1 MQMFVNPHDPSTF
14 SSLWHFITDHLT
26 TDKLCVFCCPLP
38 SLPSAYI
45 IDMAGDKTLNVPA
58 GERSTDQELSILTEI
73 GQILSS
79 SLDLRSSFGQVM
91 QIISDKLSMR
101 RGALV
106 MLDESTGRLRTEAA
120 IGMTPEEME
129 RGKYAVGE
137 GITGSVVANGRARV
151 IPDVRNDPDFLNRTG
166 RVSAE
171 TPEPISFICV
181 PIKIEGRTAGA
192 LSVDKAITDE
202 DRLRSDA
209 KFLDITAAFLAQAIQ
224 INRMV
229 LRQKEELLEENA
241 QLRAQVRDRYR
252 FENIIGDSPAMHD
265 VFAVVGQVAN
275 SRATVLILG
284 ETGTGKEMI
293 AKAIHYNSPRRDKPF
308 VRVNCGAMTT
318 TLLESELF
326 GHVKG
331 SFTGAIRDKMGRFE
345 AADSGTIF
353 LDEIGTMEP
362 QLQVKLL
369 RVLQEREFERVG
381 DTQTMKVDVR
391 VIAATNADLQE
402 EVAKGAFRE
411 DLYYRLNV
419 VNIYLP
425 PLRNRREDIPRL
437 IDHFLDKYNAINDRK
452 LRRISRDM
460 LNVLLRY
467 PWPGN
472 VRELENAIERA
483 VVLSRDEDFTEDLLP
498 LNVRMFAAQRR
509 TNQSSE
515 SIEQLT
521 RRLADQAISD
531 YEMREGEIYQ
541 LVIDQIEH
549 ALIDKALNKCG
560 NVKTKAADFLG
571 INRNTLNKKV
581 KELGIEAVELIGM
594 DRVHL
599 TVEDILYGYSLQ
611 DDATVPNL
619 KKVYSRCSRPLA
631 RSQNHINGR
640 KHQESTGRLILV

>member
-1 MQMFVNPHDPSTF
+1 MSIVMPPINPASPSPA
-14 SSLWHFITDHLT
+14 DH
-26 TDKLCVFCCPLP
+26 
-38 SLPSAYI
+38 
-45 IDMAGDKTLNVPA
+45 
-58 GERSTDQELSILTEI
+58 ELAVLTEI

-79 SLDLRSSFGQVM
+79 TLELREAFGKMM
-91 QIISDKLSMR
+91 QIISDKLNMR
-101 RGALV
+101 RGTLV

-120 IGMTPEEME
+120 IGLTPEEME
-129 RGKYAVGE
+129 RGKYALGE
-137 GITGSVVANGRARV
+137 GVTGNVVATGRARI
-151 IPDVRNDPDFLNRTG
+151 IPDLHKEPDFLNRTG
-166 RVSAE
+166 RFNAE
-171 TPEPISFICV
+171 TDKGATSFLCV

-192 LSVDKAITDE
+192 LSVDKPFVSDE
-202 DRLRSDA
+202 ALASDHT
-209 KFLDITAAFLAQAIQ
+209 FLDIVSAFLAQAIQ

-229 LRQKEELLEENA
+229 MRQKEVLLEENA

-265 VFAVVGQVAN
+265 VFATVGQVAN
-275 SRATVLILG
+275 SRATVLLLG

-293 AKAIHYNSPRRDKPF
+293 AKAIHYNSPRKEKPF
-308 VRVNCGAMTT
+308 VRVNCGALTG

-345 AADSGTIF
+345 AADGGTIF
-353 LDEIGTMEP
+353 LDEIGTLEP

-381 DTQTMKVDVR
+381 DTQTVKVDAR
-391 VIAATNADLQE
+391 VIAATNVDLQE
-402 EVAKGAFRE
+402 AVAKEQFRE
-411 DLYYRLNV
+411 DLFYRLNV
-419 VNIYLP
+419 VSIYLP

-437 IDHFLDKYNAINDRK
+437 IDYFLDKYNGINERK

-460 LNVLLRY
+460 LNILLRY

-483 VVLSRDEDFTEDLLP
+483 VVLSNGEDFTEDLLP
-498 LNVRMFAAQRR
+498 LSVRMFAAQRR

-515 SIEQLT
+515 SIETLT
-521 RRLADQAISD
+521 RRLADQSIAD

-549 ALIDKALNKCG
+549 ALIDRALARCG
-560 NVKTKAADFLG
+560 GVKTKAADFLG

-581 KELGIEAVELIGM
+581 KDLGIETA
-594 DRVHL
+594 D
-599 TVEDILYGYSLQ
+599 
-611 DDATVPNL
+611 
-619 KKVYSRCSRPLA
+619 
-631 RSQNHINGR
+631 
-640 KHQESTGRLILV
+640 

>member
-1 MQMFVNPHDPSTF
+1 MMQ
-14 SSLWHFITDHLT
+14 L
-26 TDKLCVFCCPLP
+26 
-38 SLPSAYI
+38 
-45 IDMAGDKTLNVPA
+45 
-58 GERSTDQELSILTEI
+58 
-73 GQILSS
+73 
-79 SLDLRSSFGQVM
+79 
-91 QIISDKLSMR
+91 ISDRLDMH

-106 MLDESTGRLRTEAA
+106 LLDESTGRLRTEAA
-120 IGMTPEEME
+120 TGLTPEEME
-129 RGKYAVGE
+129 RGKYALGE
-137 GITGSVVANGRARV
+137 GITGNVVATGRPRIIADLRQE
-151 IPDVRNDPDFLNRTG
+151 PDFLNRTG
-166 RVSAE
+166 RLSH
-171 TPEPISFICV
+171 EPTGQIGFLCV
-181 PIKIEGRTAGA
+181 PIKNEGRTIGA
-192 LSVDKAITDE
+192 LSVDKPFVSDE
-202 DRLRSDA
+202 QLRGDHQ
-209 KFLDITAAFLAQAIQ
+209 FLDIIAALLAQAIQ

-275 SRATVLILG
+275 SRATVLLLG

-308 VRVNCGAMTT
+308 IRVNCGAMTS

-331 SFTGAIRDKMGRFE
+331 SFTGAIKDKLGRFE
-345 AADSGTIF
+345 AADGGSIF

-381 DTQTMKVDVR
+381 DTQVVKVDVR
-391 VIAATNADLQE
+391 VIAATNVDLQE
-402 EVAKGAFRE
+402 EVAKENFRE
-411 DLYYRLNV
+411 DLFYRLNV
-419 VNIYLP
+419 VSIYLP

-437 IDHFLDKYNAINDRK
+437 IDYFLDKYNAINERR

-483 VVLSRDEDFTEDLLP
+483 VVLSNGEDFTEDLLP
-498 LNVRMFAAQRR
+498 LSVRMFAAQRR
-509 TNQSSE
+509 TNQASE
-515 SIEQLT
+515 SIETLT
-521 RRLADQAISD
+521 RRLSDQAMSD

-549 ALIDKALNKCG
+549 ALIDRALAKCNG
-560 NVKTKAADFLG
+560 VKTKAADFLG

-581 KELGIEAVELIGM
+581 KELGIEAAE
-594 DRVHL
+594 
-599 TVEDILYGYSLQ
+599 
-611 DDATVPNL
+611 
-619 KKVYSRCSRPLA
+619 
-631 RSQNHINGR
+631 
-640 KHQESTGRLILV
+640 